1 MVKLHMPLFLM
12 VKYYLERYTWPKYY
26 KPDSQGLKTKKK
38 KRFPRL
44 KTTQRSISKRL
55 DEYIILNPHNWILC
69 HTLANESEI
78 DTQYRWNSRMFLS
91 ENQGT
96 DQYIEYAIFSVRSRG
111 NVNTHMY
118 LDTDTQKSK
127 GCTMHWKD

>member
-1 MVKLHMPLFLM
+1 MPLFLM

-55 DEYIILNPHNWILC
+55 DEYII
-69 HTLANESEI
+69 HT
-78 DTQYRWNSRMFLS
+78 
-91 ENQGT
+91 
-96 DQYIEYAIFSVRSRG
+96 IEYYVTHQQMRVKSIL
-111 NVNTHMY
+111 NT
-118 LDTDTQKSK
+118 DGTP
-127 GCTMHWKD
+127 GCF